1 MIDFEEIRKQIA
13 IKHNVL
19 LDKDDP
25 ILVTIT
31 INEIVL
37 SRYLDLVTERYSD
50 ASRDLTIALLHQ
62 QEESKRIAEKIIT
75 EASDYVSNQVRQSV
89 EESILEAGKN
99 LKQQLLGN
107 NIANNNYYYAQKA
120 EKKATLATIMAVVS
134 TVVAVVALVIV
145 TLN

>member
-107 NIANNNYYYAQKA
+107 NIANNNYYAQKA

-134 TVVAVVALVIV
+134 TVVAVVALVV
-145 TLN
+145 VALN

>member
-37 SRYLDLVTERYSD
+37 SRYLDLVTERYND

-89 EESILEAGKN
+89 EESILEASKN
-99 LKQQLLGN
+99 LKQQSLGN
-107 NIANNNYYYAQKA
+107 NIASSNYAQKA

-134 TVVAVVALVIV
+134 TVVAVVALVV
-145 TLN
+145 VALN

>member
-99 LKQQLLGN
+99 LKQQSLGN
-107 NIANNNYYYAQKA
+107 NIASSNYYAQKA

-134 TVVAVVALVIV
+134 TVVAVVALVV
-145 TLN
+145 VALN

>member
-107 NIANNNYYYAQKA
+107 NIANNNYYAQKA

-134 TVVAVVALVIV
+134 TVVAVVTLVVVAL
-145 TLN
+145 N

>member
-89 EESILEAGKN
+89 EESIIEASKY
-99 LKQQLLGN
+99 LKQQSLGN
-107 NIANNNYYYAQKA
+107 NIASSNYYAQKA

-134 TVVAVVALVIV
+134 TVVAVIALAVVAL
-145 TLN
+145 N

>member
-62 QEESKRIAEKIIT
+62 QEESK
-75 EASDYVSNQVRQSV
+75 
-89 EESILEAGKN
+89 ESPK
-99 LKQQLLGN
+99 
-107 NIANNNYYYAQKA
+107 NYYR
-120 EKKATLATIMAVVS
+120 S
-134 TVVAVVALVIV
+134 F
-145 TLN
+145 

>member
-25 ILVTIT
+25 ILITIT

-107 NIANNNYYYAQKA
+107 NIANNNYYAQKA

-134 TVVAVVALVIV
+134 TVVAVVTLVVVAL
-145 TLN
+145 N

>member
-107 NIANNNYYYAQKA
+107 NIANNYYYAQKA

-134 TVVAVVALVIV
+134 TVVAVVALVV
-145 TLN
+145 VALN

>member
-99 LKQQLLGN
+99 LKQQSLGN
-107 NIANNNYYYAQKA
+107 NIASSNYYAQKA

-134 TVVAVVALVIV
+134 TVVAVVTLVVVAL
-145 TLN
+145 N